1 MRPTLDYIIEKFDYY
16 NQLCFDGKLKRPPIL
31 LNTRYSAMGQTG
43 GLGEIDENGKIHWS
57 ELRIEISV
65 RRDLPEY
72 EYIDTLVHE
81 MIHYYIMSND
91 MEDDSPHGRL
101 FRQKMEE
108 ITNKHGIRITIQYDP
123 SEEIMIATRTRNR
136 YICVAETTDG
146 HTYFAVVARNKLFQ
160 FWELIPQIEGVSEVR
175 WYVSD
180 RQIFEN
186 VPVAVSPALIPIDA
200 GKIHHYLT
208 GARELENTGE
218 IIREKKS
225 R

>member
-43 GLGEIDENGKIHWS
+43 GVGEIDENGKIHWS

-123 SEEIMIATRTRNR
+123 SEDDQDCHQEQGIVIFVSQKLLTAIPTLRLLP
-136 YICVAETTDG
+136 ETSCSSFG
-146 HTYFAVVARNKLFQ
+146 N
-160 FWELIPQIEGVSEVR
+160 
-175 WYVSD
+175 
-180 RQIFEN
+180 
-186 VPVAVSPALIPIDA
+186 
-200 GKIHHYLT
+200 
-208 GARELENTGE
+208 
-218 IIREKKS
+218 
-225 R
+225 